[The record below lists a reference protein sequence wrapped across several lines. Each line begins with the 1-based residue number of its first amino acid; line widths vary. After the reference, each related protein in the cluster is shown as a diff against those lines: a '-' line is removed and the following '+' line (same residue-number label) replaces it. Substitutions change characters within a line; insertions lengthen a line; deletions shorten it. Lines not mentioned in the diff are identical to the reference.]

1 VTPGGFQSLRTVS
14 INGLLITAAHPNL
27 GMRTHVAPVTPDKH
41 HEKKGLYQYVSD
53 FYNSELVEF
62 DYPKGDSSIGEIS
75 GLDEPQGECG
85 DPLYGAAKRDFWVVN
100 SGSDDIDE
108 FAVGG
113 TGPIKILIEPTGEAA
128 GCAMDPS
135 TGNLAATILGA
146 GDIVIFTDASGT
158 GTTVADGLASSY
170 FDGYDDK
177 GDLFVDGITE
187 SDTYGVVEMAAGSSS
202 FKAVTLSNTIEFP
215 GGMQWD
221 GKYVTLNDQEAHVI
235 YGYACSGTSCKLKRT
250 VSLSGSGD
258 CVQTWIGKG
267 DVFCP
272 DAGNEGV
279 EVYKYPAGGSP
290 IATLTGPADL
300 PVGIIQVSNIGSTNL
315 ATRQNKTHLL
325 ARGLK
330 MTWLRD
336 VRFTGTSARRAERT
350 RSVRPSRSTST

>member
-1 VTPGGFQSLRTVS
+1 MELVSRIQEKEHFPLMKFRLVTYALGFTASAALMAGCSSSGGSSFGTPSGLTPTGFYSLRTIS

-27 GMRTHVAPVTPDKH
+27 RMRNHVGPVTPDRH

-75 GLDEPQGECG
+75 ADEPQGECG
-85 DPLYGAAKRDFWVVN
+85 NALYGAAKRDFWVVN

-108 FAVGG
+108 FALGG
-113 TGPIKILIEPTGEAA
+113 SGPIKTLSESAGEAA

-135 TGNLAATILGA
+135 SGNLAVSLLGA

-158 GTTVADGLASSY
+158 GSIVADGLDSTY
-170 FDGYDDK
+170 FAGYDNK
-177 GDLFVDGITE
+177 GDLFVDGMTE
-187 SDTYGVVEMAAGSSS
+187 SETYGVVEMASGSSS

-221 GKYVTLNDQEAHVI
+221 GKYITLNDQEAHVI
-235 YGYACSGTSCKLKRT
+235 YGYTCSGTSCTLKRT
-250 VSLSGSGD
+250 VSLSGSSD

-272 DAGNEGV
+272 DAGNETV

-290 IATLTGPADL
+290 IAALTGS
-300 PVGIIQVSNIGSTNL
+300 VGGSVIQVS
-315 ATRQNKTHLL
+315 K
-325 ARGLK
+325 
-330 MTWLRD
+330 
-336 VRFTGTSARRAERT
+336 
-350 RSVRPSRSTST
+350 